1 MNFTIPMGVYHPG
14 TSTIHRLD
22 PRWKFAFLLSFIVI
36 TTIVVNSPLVAG
48 MLVAGVAVM
57 FALARIP
64 LRLALS
70 QLWPPLPFLLMIFAF
85 QWWQVGIESALR
97 SLLLIYA
104 AIMLACLTTLTS
116 TLEAMMEA
124 MEKVLTPFARYG
136 LPVETIVLAMS
147 LTIRLLPLMLATV
160 QQVLD
165 ARKAR
170 GVGFSLS
177 AFATPVLI
185 RSIRRAEMIGD
196 ALIARG
202 VGDEKNP
209 GSTTGT
215 RDKTP

>member
-22 PRWKFAFLLSFIVI
+22 PRWKFAFLLSFIII

>member
-22 PRWKFAFLLSFIVI
+22 PRWKFAFLLSFIII

-85 QWWQVGIESALR
+85 QWWQVGFEPALR

-147 LTIRLLPLMLATV
+147 LTIRLLPLMLAAV

>member
-14 TSTIHRLD
+14 TSIIHRLD
-22 PRWKFAFLLSFIVI
+22 PRWKFAFLLSFIII

-48 MLVAGVAVM
+48 MLVAGVAAL
-57 FALARIP
+57 FTLARIP

-85 QWWQVGIESALR
+85 QWWQVGFESALR

-147 LTIRLLPLMLATV
+147 LTIRLLPLMLTTV

>member
-22 PRWKFAFLLSFIVI
+22 PRWKFAFLLSFIII

-48 MLVAGVAVM
+48 MLVAGVAAL
-57 FALARIP
+57 FTLARIP

-85 QWWQVGIESALR
+85 QWWQVGFESALR

-209 GSTTGT
+209 GSATGT